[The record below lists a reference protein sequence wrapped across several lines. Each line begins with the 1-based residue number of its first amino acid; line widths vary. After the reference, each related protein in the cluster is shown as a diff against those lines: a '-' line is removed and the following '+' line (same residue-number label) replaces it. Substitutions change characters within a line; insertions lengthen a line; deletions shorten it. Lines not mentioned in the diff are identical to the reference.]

1 MELLIRP
8 VEPKDAPAINRIRRE
23 RGVMEN
29 MLSYPSERVARMEGI
44 LRNLDE
50 NSHEFVAVAVHD
62 DGTEEIAG
70 MAGLHVGQ
78 GPRLRHSAGVG
89 IMVANGYQGQGVG
102 RRLMEALLDMADNW
116 LMLTR
121 VELEVY
127 TDNKRAIHL
136 YEKMGFEIEGV
147 RRKASVRNGVLAHEY
162 LMSRIKEWK

>member
-8 VEPKDAPAINRIRRE
+8 VELKDAPAINRIRRE

-44 LRNLDE
+44 LRNL
-50 NSHEFVAVAVHD
+50 
-62 DGTEEIAG
+62 EIAG

-127 TDNKRAIHL
+127 TDNKRAVHL

-147 RRKASVRNGVLAHEY
+147 RRKASVRNGVLADEY